1 MKFLVRKTPDNFI
14 RTVNDEISSL
24 LNRHFDSY
32 FPDANYWE
40 DSEKLSMPIEV
51 TDKGKE
57 FDIRAEL
64 PGIKKE
70 DLDIDIE
77 EKSLRIN
84 AKKFDETKEEDKNY
98 KHSEFSY
105 GEFSRIIQL
114 PEEIDIDKTEA
125 KLEHGVLK
133 IIAPKMHK
141 EKEQTKKLIVK

>member
-24 LNRHFDSY
+24 LNRHFDNY

-40 DSEKLSMPIEV
+40 DVDKLSMPIEV
-51 TDKGKE
+51 ADKGKE

-64 PGIKKE
+64 PGVKKE

-77 EKSLRIN
+77 KDFLKIN
-84 AKKFDETKEEDKNY
+84 AKKFDETKEENENY

-105 GEFSRIIQL
+105 GEYSRTIQL

-133 IIAPKMHK
+133 IIAPKTHK
-141 EKEQTKKLIVK
+141 EKEQLKKLIVK

>member
-32 FPDANYWE
+32 FPDAGYWE
-40 DSEKLSMPIEV
+40 NSEKLSMPIEV

-77 EKSLRIN
+77 ANYLRIC

-105 GEFSRIIQL
+105 GEFARTIQL
-114 PEEIDIDKTEA
+114 PEEVDIEKTEA

-133 IIAPKMHK
+133 IVAPKMHK
-141 EKEQTKKLIVK
+141 EKEQVKKLIVK

>member
-24 LNRHFDSY
+24 LNRHFDTY
-32 FPDANYWE
+32 FPQNMYFE
-40 DSEKLSMPIEV
+40 DTEKLSMPIEV
-51 TDKGKE
+51 ADKGKNFE
-57 FDIRAEL
+57 IKAEL

-77 EKSLRIN
+77 KDYLNIK
-84 AKKFDETKEEDKNY
+84 AKKLDETSEEDKNY

-114 PEEIDIDKTEA
+114 PEEIDIDKSEA
-125 KLEHGVLK
+125 KLEHGVLT
-133 IIAPKMHK
+133 ITAPKLYK
-141 EKEQTKKLIVK
+141 EKEQTKKLLVK

>member
-24 LNRHFDSY
+24 LNRHFDNY
-32 FPDANYWE
+32 FPQSGYWE
-40 DSEKLSMPIEV
+40 DVDKLSMPIEV
-51 TDKGKE
+51 SDKGKE
-57 FDIRAEL
+57 YDIRAEL

-77 EKSLRIN
+77 SDFLRIN
-84 AKKFDETKEEDKNY
+84 AKKVDETKEEEKNF

-105 GEFSRIIQL
+105 GEFSRTIQL
-114 PEEIDIDKTEA
+114 PEEIDINKTEA
-125 KLEHGVLK
+125 KLEHGVL
-133 IIAPKMHK
+133 IIVAPKMYK

>member
-32 FPDANYWE
+32 FPNANYWE
-40 DSEKLSMPIEV
+40 DSEKLSMPIEIA
-51 TDKGKE
+51 DKGKE

-77 EKSLRIN
+77 ENYLRIN

-105 GEFSRIIQL
+105 GEFSRTIQL
-114 PEEIDIDKTEA
+114 SEEIDIDKTEA

-133 IIAPKMHK
+133 IVAPKMHK
-141 EKEQTKKLIVK
+141 EKEQIKKLIVK

>member
-1 MKFLVRKTPDNFI
+1 MRFLVRKTPDNFI

-40 DSEKLSMPIEV
+40 DTEKLSMPIEV
-51 TDKGKE
+51 TDKSKE
-57 FDIRAEL
+57 YDIRAEL

-77 EKSLRIN
+77 ENYLKIN
-84 AKKFDETKEEDKNY
+84 AKKYDETKEDDKNY
-98 KHSEFSY
+98 KHSEFTY

-114 PEEIDIDKTEA
+114 QEEIDIDKTEA

-133 IIAPKMHK
+133 IIAPKINK
-141 EKEQTKKLIVK
+141 EKEQTKKLIVQ

>member
-1 MKFLVRKTPDNFI
+1 MRFLVRKTPDNFI

-40 DSEKLSMPIEV
+40 NTEKLSMPIEL
-51 TDKGKE
+51 TDKGTE
-57 FDIRAEL
+57 FDIKAEL

-77 EKSLRIN
+77 ENYLKIN
-84 AKKFDETKEEDKNY
+84 AKKYDETKEEDKNF

-105 GEFSRIIQL
+105 GEFSRTIQL
-114 PEEIDIDKTEA
+114 PEEIDINKTEA
-125 KLEHGVLK
+125 KLEHGILQIV
-133 IIAPKMHK
+133 APKMHK
-141 EKEQTKKLIVK
+141 EKEQIKKLIVK

>member
-32 FPDANYWE
+32 FPEAGYWDDA
-40 DSEKLSMPIEV
+40 EKLSMPIEV
-51 TDKGKE
+51 ADKGKE

-77 EKSLRIN
+77 DSFLRIN
-84 AKKFDETKEEDKNY
+84 AKKFDETSENEQNY
-98 KHSEFSY
+98 RHSEFSY
-105 GEFSRIIQL
+105 GEFSRTIQL

-133 IIAPKMHK
+133 IVAPKMHK
-141 EKEQTKKLIVK
+141 EKEQTKKLQVK

>member
-24 LNRHFDSY
+24 LNRHFDNY
-32 FPDANYWE
+32 FPQSGYWE
-40 DSEKLSMPIEV
+40 DVDKLSMPIEV
-51 TDKGKE
+51 SDKGKE
-57 FDIRAEL
+57 YDIRAEL

-77 EKSLRIN
+77 SDFLRIN
-84 AKKFDETKEEDKNY
+84 AQKIDETKEEEKNF

-105 GEFSRIIQL
+105 GEFSRTIQL
-114 PEEIDIDKTEA
+114 PEEIDINKTEA
-125 KLEHGVLK
+125 KLEHGVLI

>member
-40 DSEKLSMPIEV
+40 NSEKLSMPIEV
-51 TDKGKE
+51 ADKGKE

-64 PGIKKE
+64 PGVKKE

-77 EKSLRIN
+77 ENYLRIN
-84 AKKFDETKEEDKNY
+84 AKKIDETNEEDRDY
-98 KHSEFSY
+98 KHTEFSY
-105 GEFSRIIQL
+105 GEFSRTIQL
-114 PEEIDIDKTEA
+114 PEEINIDKTEA

-133 IIAPKMHK
+133 IVAPKLYK

>member
-51 TDKGKE
+51 TDIGKE

-77 EKSLRIN
+77 ENYLRIN
-84 AKKFDETKEEDKNY
+84 AKKFDETKEEDKNF

-105 GEFSRIIQL
+105 GEFSRTIQL

-133 IIAPKMHK
+133 ITAPKMHK